1 LRKMKV
7 YRPQGIRQWGNPQ
20 KVDVLIY
27 INIESQQPK
36 VLYALQMMMM
46 MMTATILR
54 FTQIFGMDQPAVWA
68 AVQVWT
74 VVRDQTVMDVVANPV
89 V

>member
-1 LRKMKV
+1 MGRPTKV
-7 YRPQGIRQWGNPQ
+7 E
-20 KVDVLIY
+20 VLVY

-36 VLYALQMMMM
+36 VPYALQMMMVM
-46 MMTATILR
+46 MAVTILR

-68 AVQVWT
+68 AVQGWT
-74 VVRDQTVMDVVANPV
+74 VVQDQTVMDVVSNPV